1 MTHTF
6 IIAQTLGFIGVACFV
21 LSYQIKSNKALFLL
35 QTLASVFFG
44 TQFFLL
50 GGISGCFNLMVVIVR
65 NIMIY
70 NHERYKWLAWRGWI
84 GVIIAVCV
92 VILIVTWKGPQSL
105 FPFIAMVGSTIGY
118 WSSNAQKIRLS
129 NLVCA
134 CPAWFTYDIIV
145 GSFGGML
152 NEAIGVTSILV
163 SIYRYG
169 WKNMGDS
176 QFSNAD
182 ENAEAVGNI
191 EAAEAAE
198 NTESAENRK
207 ADK

>member
-1 MTHTF
+1 MTQTF
-6 IIAQTLGFIGVACFV
+6 IIAQAIGFLGVACFV

-92 VILIVTWKGPQSL
+92 VILVATWKGPQSL
-105 FPFIAMVGSTIGY
+105 FPFIAMMGSTIGY
-118 WSSNAQKIRLS
+118 WTNNAQKIRLS

-145 GSFGGML
+145 GSFGGMV
-152 NEAIGVTSILV
+152 NEIIGVTSILV

-169 WKNMGDS
+169 WKNMGNS
-176 QFSNAD
+176 QFSDAAED
-182 ENAEAVGNI
+182 AEAV
-191 EAAEAAE
+191 E
-198 NTESAENRK
+198 NTESAKYSKTNE
-207 ADK
+207 